1 MLHHK
6 HLYAHVQSDVT
17 FDIGTIA
24 VAFVISNDNNK
35 PESHGFTEAPRR
47 EAFKHDITSLQ
58 HVLRMSFTE
67 YVTESG
73 LLQNIQDKIP
83 RATASWAKI

>member
-17 FDIGTIA
+17 FGIGTIA
-24 VAFVISNDNNK
+24 VSFVISIDNNK
-35 PESHGFTEAPRR
+35 LDSHGFKETPRR
-47 EAFKHDITSLQ
+47 EAFKHGITSLQ
-58 HVLRMSFTE
+58 HISRMSFTE